1 MKTLMEAI
9 RDAEFETRVNHNVE
23 TKIVFNLSYELKEKL
38 RQVARDN
45 YMTMSQFIRMVLERA
60 VDRYGK

>member
-1 MKTLMEAI
+1 M
-9 RDAEFETRVNHNVE
+9 
-23 TKIVFNLSYELKEKL
+23 KIVFNLSYELKEKL

-45 YMTMSQFIRMVLERA
+45 DMTMSQFIRMVLERA